1 MARQHGA
8 ATPAYVPQE
17 TITNVE
23 AINRVEHIDQ
33 LTWDFDILRRVRI
46 GVSIRKRRERTDK
59 AMASDIPA
67 ELVLKALA
75 NPSWDWRTLKGIAD
89 DTKLPTELVVSIL
102 ATNKDQVETSE
113 SEPLNTTLYRLK
125 NRKKPARQLLYDALN
140 LILDVLSLGKRK
152 LVQP

>member
-1 MARQHGA
+1 
-8 ATPAYVPQE
+8 
-17 TITNVE
+17 
-23 AINRVEHIDQ
+23 
-33 LTWDFDILRRVRI
+33 
-46 GVSIRKRRERTDK
+46 VSIRKRRERTDK